1 MPFPTK
7 LLNDDEEIAV
17 DLHPHWLF
25 FAKAV
30 GWLVAAIIFGI
41 VALSIGGSV
50 GTTLQWIAL
59 AAVLITAAMVGHRY
73 LQWISTNFVVTNDR
87 VIFRSGVVTKRGI
100 EIPLER
106 VNTVHFNQGVFE
118 RMTGTGDL
126 LIESGGEE
134 GQQRFSDIRQPD
146 AVQNIIHQQMD
157 VNEQRRRGT
166 YKQPEATTD
175 VASQLEKLE
184 GMLQRGT
191 LTQAEFDAQ
200 KQRLLGG

>member
-1 MPFPTK
+1 MPFPK
-7 LLNDDEEIAV
+7 QLLNDDEEVAV

-30 GWLVAAIIFGI
+30 AWLVAAIIFGI
-41 VALSIGGSV
+41 VSLVLDIDV
-50 GTTLQWIAL
+50 LRWIAL
-59 AAVLITAAMVGHRY
+59 AAIVVTALMVGRRY
-73 LQWISTNFVVTNDR
+73 LQWTSTNFVVTNDR

-106 VNTVHFNQGVFE
+106 VNTVHFNQGIFE

-126 LIESGGEE
+126 LIESGGED
-134 GQQRFSDIRQPD
+134 GQQRFTDIRKPD
-146 AVQNIIHQQMD
+146 MVQNVIHQQMD
-157 VNEQRRRGT
+157 VNEGRRRGDHHRAA
-166 YKQPEATTD
+166 PTTD
-175 VASQLEKLE
+175 VATQLEKLE
-184 GMLQRGT
+184 GMLERGT

>member
-1 MPFPTK
+1 MAMPFSRQ
-7 LLNDDEEIAV
+7 LLNDDEEVAV

-30 GWLVAAIIFGI
+30 AWLVGALILGI
-41 VALSIGGSV
+41 VSLSLDIEV
-50 GTTLQWIAL
+50 LRWIAL
-59 AAVLITAAMVGHRY
+59 AAIVVTALMVGHRY

-106 VNTVHFNQGVFE
+106 VNTVHFHQGVFE

-126 LIESGGEE
+126 LIESGGED
-134 GQQRFSDIRQPD
+134 GQQRFTDIRRPD
-146 AVQNIIHQQMD
+146 KVQNIIHQQMD
-157 VNEQRRRGT
+157 VNEGRRRGDHLRA
-166 YKQPEATTD
+166 PAAGTD
-175 VASQLEKLE
+175 VATQLEKLE

-191 LTQAEFDAQ
+191 LSQAEFDAQ

>member
-1 MPFPTK
+1 MPFPPK

-17 DLHPHWLF
+17 DLHPHWLY

-30 GWLVAAIIFGI
+30 AWLVAAIIFGI

-59 AAVLITAAMVGHRY
+59 AAVLVTAAMVAYRY
-73 LQWISTNFVVTNDR
+73 IGWISTNFVVTNDR

-106 VNTVHFNQGVFE
+106 VNTVHFSQGVFE

-126 LIESGGEE
+126 LIESGGED
-134 GQQRFSDIRQPD
+134 GQQRFTDIRQPD

-175 VASQLEKLE
+175 VATQLEKLE
-184 GMLQRGT
+184 GMLERGT

>member
-30 GWLVAAIIFGI
+30 AWLVAAIIFGI

-73 LQWISTNFVVTNDR
+73 LQWTSTNFVVTNDR
-87 VIFRSGVVTKRGI
+87 VIYRSGVITKRGI

-134 GQQRFSDIRQPD
+134 GQQRFTDIRHPD
-146 AVQNIIHQQMD
+146 AVQNVIHHQMD
-157 VNEQRRRGT
+157 VNEQRRRGN
-166 YKQPEATTD
+166 YKQPAATTD
-175 VASQLEKLE
+175 VATQLEKLE

>member
-30 GWLVAAIIFGI
+30 VLLVVAIIFGI
-41 VALSIGGSV
+41 FALTVDGSV

-59 AAVLITAAMVGHRY
+59 AAVLITAAMVAQRY

-87 VIFRSGVVTKRGI
+87 VIYRSGVITKRGI

-126 LIESGGEE
+126 LIESGGED
-134 GQQRFSDIRQPD
+134 GQQRFTDIRQPD
-146 AVQNIIHQQMD
+146 AVQNVIHQQMD

-166 YKQPEATTD
+166 YKQPQPTTD